1 MKKLLVIAAL
11 LSVALSSC
19 VTNEEWNDEV
29 NSEIKFTA
37 VNKVPTKAIVETATF
52 ADSDTFQVWG
62 FYGTEAFALYNKT
75 ISKVD
80 TNNDSTLDTWKVD
93 GETYYWPLQGSVTFY
108 GLYPATVEPTS
119 VDATNGIKLTNYTV
133 TGKEEQ
139 DIMYAKNTG
148 SKGSS
153 PLAMVFNHAL
163 AQVEVT
169 IKTNSNY
176 APAEFYVNSIS
187 LKNVNVTADFTQNG
201 TSLWTN
207 NTDQNA
213 TEAYHTEEV
222 AAPTEAVAYGTG
234 VVVIPQTL
242 KLESNSALSINYTL
256 KQGSSEISGTVEP
269 AISGEWKAG
278 SKYIYELTFNLDE
291 ITFNP
296 SYTNWVTVDTITI
309 SAN

>member
-1 MKKLLVIAAL
+1 MKKLFVMAAL

-37 VNKVPTKAIVETATF
+37 VNKVPTKAIVEDATF
-52 ADSDTFQVWG
+52 EDTDTFQVWG
-62 FYGTEAFALYNKT
+62 FYGSDAFALYDKT

-80 TNNDSTLDTWKVD
+80 TTWKVD

-119 VDATNGIKLTNYTV
+119 VDATNGIKLTGYTV
-133 TGKEEQ
+133 TDKEEQ

-176 APAEFYVNSIS
+176 APAVFYVNSIS

-213 TEAYHTEEV
+213 TEAYHTEKV
-222 AAPTEAVAYGTG
+222 AAPTAAVAYGTG

-242 KLESNSALSINYTL
+242 KVESNSALSINYTL
-256 KQGSSEISGTVEP
+256 KQGSSEISGTVDP
-269 AISGEWKAG
+269 AITGEWKAG

-296 SYTNWVTVDTITI
+296 SYTTWVTVDTITI